1 MQRPDSNC
9 VDFEYVF
16 IFVSL
21 IQYIYI
27 YTHTFWAMLL
37 LGFMTSN
44 CIEK

>member
-1 MQRPDSNC
+1 MQRPESNC

-27 YTHTFWAMLL
+27 HTFWAMLL
-37 LGFMTSN
+37 LGFVTSN